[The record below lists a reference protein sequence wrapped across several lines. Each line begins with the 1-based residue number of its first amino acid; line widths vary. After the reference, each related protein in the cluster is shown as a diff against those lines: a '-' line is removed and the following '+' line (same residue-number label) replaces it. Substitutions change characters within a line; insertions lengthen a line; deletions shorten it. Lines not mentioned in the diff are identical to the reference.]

1 MHPNLSVARAL
12 LASLLL
18 FPTLVEAVP
27 DAARQH
33 AEQEAEAARRA
44 ADNAR
49 REAEA
54 LRRRIEQ
61 ERIELQRLE
70 QQRLERERLEH
81 ENRERS
87 RIERENLEA
96 QRIEQQRIERDRH
109 ERERLEA
116 QHFEQERLEKL
127 RREREHLERQRA
139 AEEAAS
145 PYSRDGVNGYN
156 VQIVQFGQQ
165 GQQQGSFVQ
174 TGPGQWQEQPAHA
187 GGNAFAFEERQ
198 RDDWSVYLF
207 DASRGVAIQ
216 LDLHTRIV
224 YYSDAQSPR
233 RELYQVLSAFRPRDP
248 QPATVARVEPP
259 GFGTGFDPNLHYRL
273 STAFRGPGMSLDI
286 HNGGDRNDM
295 AHLAQSGSYSGQ
307 HWRIVPRNAEWF
319 ELRTA
324 FRGDHVCLDVYNGGE
339 RNLMPHMAN
348 CADVSGQFWKLVA
361 TGDGYYR
368 IQNMFGGNGR
378 CLDIFNGGS
387 YDNGPHLTDCAA
399 FSGQAWRVEP
409 TR

>member
-1 MHPNLSVARAL
+1 MHPNLSVARAW

-18 FPTLVEAVP
+18 LPTIVEAVP

-33 AEQEAEAARRA
+33 AEQEAAAARRA
-44 ADNAR
+44 ADDAR
-49 REAEA
+49 RETEA
-54 LRRRIEQ
+54 LQRRIEQ

-70 QQRLERERLEH
+70 RERLERERLETEH
-81 ENRERS
+81 
-87 RIERENLEA
+87 L
-96 QRIEQQRIERDRH
+96 ERDRFERNRQ
-109 ERERLEA
+109 ERERQERER
-116 QHFEQERLEKL
+116 QEQEQREKL
-127 RREREHLERQRA
+127 RLEQELLERQRA

-145 PYSRDGVNGYN
+145 PYSREGVNGYN
-156 VQIVQFGQQ
+156 VQIVHYGQQ

-174 TGPGQWQEQPAHA
+174 TGPGQWQEQPTHA

-216 LDLHTRIV
+216 LDLYTRIV

-233 RELYQVLSAFRPRDP
+233 RELYQVLSAFRPRD
-248 QPATVARVEPP
+248 QQP
-259 GFGTGFDPNLHYRL
+259 GFAGRIEQPTSGLGFDPNQHYRL

-295 AHLAQSGSYSGQ
+295 AHLTPSGSYSGQ

-324 FRGDHVCLDVYNGGE
+324 FRGDQLCLDVYNGGE
-339 RNLMPHMAN
+339 RNLMPHLAN
-348 CADVSGQFWKLVA
+348 CADVSGQFWKLVES
-361 TGDGYYR
+361 GDGHYR
-368 IQNMFGGNGR
+368 IQNMFGGSGR
-378 CLDIFNGGS
+378 CLDIFNGGA
-387 YDNGPHLTDCAA
+387 YDNGPHLADCAA

-409 TR
+409 AR